1 MSFKNIKINKFLRL
15 RPCKMLEGHWE
26 DRKMNQIL
34 VDDNFNNMPGG
45 LSRKK
50 QNIDTMKIKLCGLT
64 T

>member
-1 MSFKNIKINKFLRL
+1 
-15 RPCKMLEGHWE
+15 MLEEHGE

-34 VDDNFNNMPGG
+34 VGDNFYNMPGG

-50 QNIDTMKIKLCGLT
+50 QNIDIINIKFSDLT